1 MAEREGFEPSVPVR
15 VRVLSRDVPS
25 ATQPSFQYFNNLEL
39 VYSSKFFSS
48 IYLHIRVSITKKNPL
63 GNQRVF
69 LLNIKR
75 KDLKNE
81 LILDRNRCKTAL
93 SLKRLQ
99 STLQLSFPRRV
110 FHLHSNLLWQKWVL

>member
-48 IYLHIRVSITKKNPL
+48 ITLHIRLSLTKKTLWITKGFFAKYKKE
-63 GNQRVF
+63 R
-69 LLNIKR
+69 I
-75 KDLKNE
+75 
-81 LILDRNRCKTAL
+81 LIMNL
-93 SLKRLQ
+93 SW
-99 STLQLSFPRRV
+99 T
-110 FHLHSNLLWQKWVL
+110 